1 MAATR
6 IVSATGRPLLK
17 TLRRTLAVQASAGPP
32 PGSGPPEP
40 VLRVGCCPLA
50 EPQRRSQKLSSINLA
65 AQAPSMP
72 IETLSIEQ
80 LADSEGET
88 LRANLREFPMYFA
101 FANNTISLMTTGIV
115 GYVASR
121 KAFGA
126 YLSQVNVNL
135 CLGLVSA
142 LRQHKVQTYSNLRHA
157 LEHFALAAYALHHT
171 DDATYFDT
179 NPEHPVD
186 HEKLMKK
193 TVYPW
198 LKKAYPRQWE
208 EVEKLKGYIN
218 RDHAHASIL
227 HAYRTLKGIE
237 GEANTVKTNY
247 IDMTD
252 PKSIAADL
260 IHVGHVAFTGFELI
274 VEANRPV
281 SVIVGKDGIEGR
293 PTVCANTAGRR

>member
-1 MAATR
+1 M
-6 IVSATGRPLLK
+6 
-17 TLRRTLAVQASAGPP
+17 
-32 PGSGPPEP
+32 P
-40 VLRVGCCPLA
+40 V
-50 EPQRRSQKLSSINLA
+50 E
-65 AQAPSMP
+65 M
-72 IETLSIEQ
+72 LSIEQ
-80 LADSEGET
+80 LSDSEGET
-88 LRANLREFPMYFA
+88 LRANLKDFPLSFA
-101 FANNTISLMTTGIV
+101 FANNTISLLSTGIV

-135 CLGLVSA
+135 CLGLMSA

-157 LEHFALAAYALHHT
+157 LEHCALAAYALHHT

-179 NPEHPVD
+179 DPEHRVD
-186 HEKLMKK
+186 HERLMKK

-198 LKKAYPRQWE
+198 LKKAYPKE
-208 EVEKLKGYIN
+208 SDEVEKLKGFIN

-227 HAYRTLKGIE
+227 HAYRTLEGIE
-237 GEANTVKTNY
+237 GETDTVKTNY

-281 SVIVGKDGIEGR
+281 NVIVGKNEIEEEANRVRQYGRAALKELEQIEAKTNDGTKATTPEI
-293 PTVCANTAGRR
+293 TAGKSFARTMVGYGS